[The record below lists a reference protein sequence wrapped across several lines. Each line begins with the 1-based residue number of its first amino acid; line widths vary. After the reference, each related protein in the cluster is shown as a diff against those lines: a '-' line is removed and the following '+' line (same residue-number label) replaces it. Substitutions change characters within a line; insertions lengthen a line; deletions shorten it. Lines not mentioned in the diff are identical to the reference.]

1 MITFDDMAHD
11 GQMITRIIF
20 PSLLGYLNIYQ
31 NIKTFNIIKT
41 NHNVPIEA

>member
-20 PSLLGYLNIYQ
+20 PSLLGY
-31 NIKTFNIIKT
+31 
-41 NHNVPIEA
+41 HNVPIRGLIIIYMMIQCPIVD